1 MADWFKARF
10 LAKRN
15 ENEANYFQKLTDVI
29 QSAIDDG
36 DYANLD
42 IGSLQYFPDRTLAST
57 VEDDYNVRDG
67 EVEFSI
73 VIPYGIDLE
82 AIRDFK
88 SDFGIDTLY
97 CLFAHEREEQQD
109 WETNDEEH
117 KSVGL
122 IKFKN
127 VYDEDGD
134 CCDSEMTFD
143 YPAEDDAA
151 KLAQYWRLAWN
162 GEWTHEGSMM
172 EFFTQNG
179 EESAAAAD
187 EAISVK
193 DPESDESRYMTLREF
208 IAKTGI

>member
-1 MADWFKARF
+1 MADYFKARF

-15 ENEANYFQKLTDVI
+15 QNAAESFQCLVDTI
-29 QSAIDDG
+29 QASIDAG
-36 DYANLD
+36 DFENLD

-57 VEDDYNVRDG
+57 VEEDYDVRDG
-67 EVEFSI
+67 EVEFSL
-73 VIPYGIDLE
+73 VIPYGIDIE
-82 AIRDFK
+82 AIGDFM

-97 CLFAHEREEQQD
+97 VLFAHEKEEQLD

-134 CCDSEMTFD
+134 LCDIEKMFD
-143 YPAEDDAA
+143 YPGEDNAEQ
-151 KLAQYWRLAWN
+151 LAQYWRLAWN
-162 GEWTHEGSMM
+162 GEWTHEGRME

-187 EAISVK
+187 KAIT
-193 DPESDESRYMTLREF
+193 DESTDAYITLREF
-208 IAKTGI
+208 IARAGV

>member
-1 MADWFKARF
+1 MADYFKARF

-15 ENEANYFQKLTDVI
+15 ENEAEGFQALVDTI
-29 QSAIDDG
+29 QAAIDNG

-57 VEDDYNVRDG
+57 VEEDYDVRDG
-67 EVEFSI
+67 EVEFSL
-73 VIPYGIDLE
+73 VIPYGINLE
-82 AIRDFK
+82 ALGDFM

-127 VYDEDGD
+127 EYDEDGD
-134 CCDSEMTFD
+134 CCDIDKTFD
-143 YPAEDDAA
+143 YPSEDDAA
-151 KLAQYWRLAWN
+151 LGVERRV
-162 GEWTHEGSMM
+162 
-172 EFFTQNG
+172 
-179 EESAAAAD
+179 D
-187 EAISVK
+187 
-193 DPESDESRYMTLREF
+193 SRRQHGGVLHAERR
-208 IAKTGI
+208 GVRSGGRQGNNR

>member
-1 MADWFKARF
+1 MADYFKARF

-15 ENEANYFQKLTDVI
+15 ENEAEGFQALVDTI
-29 QSAIDDG
+29 QAAIDNG

-57 VEDDYNVRDG
+57 VEEDYDVRDG
-67 EVEFSI
+67 EVEFSL
-73 VIPYGIDLE
+73 VIPYGINLE
-82 AIRDFK
+82 ALGDFM

-127 VYDEDGD
+127 EYDEDGD
-134 CCDSEMTFD
+134 CCDIDKTFD
-143 YPAEDDAA
+143 YPSEDDAV

-162 GEWTHEGSMM
+162 GEWTHEGSME

-179 EESAAAAD
+179 EESTAAAD
-187 EAISVK
+187 KAIT
-193 DPESDESRYMTLREF
+193 DETTDAYITLREF
-208 IAKTGI
+208 IARAGI